1 MESSGSVPTVGES
14 GGSSGTATAA
24 RAHHRDGLRP
34 HKAKW
39 AIVLACGA
47 AAGLVSWLAG
57 ELAHGAFKPQLFVVE
72 AIGARSLQPSRESQR
87 AADLKNATLVFSILG
102 GVTGL
107 AVGLAGGLAVHS
119 PARGLKVGLLALGA
133 GAIVGALAS
142 FALAPFFFRE
152 LIPDSNDLLSPILIH
167 GGIWTAIG
175 AVGGIAFA
183 FAMGTSKRRFA
194 DAIAGA
200 CFGAILATI
209 FYHAL
214 AAAVFPQAK
223 STEVV
228 ANTAIVRFLAMS
240 LVPILTAV
248 GAAFGAQGGFLH
260 PTAGTADDGL
270 KVRAMPDL

>member
-1 MESSGSVPTVGES
+1 MASPSGPSLGEEERSSTTVSAPWVKRTGE
-14 GGSSGTATAA
+14 AA
-24 RAHHRDGLRP
+24 SRGQV
-34 HKAKW
+34 W

-57 ELAHGAFKPQLFVVE
+57 ELAHGAFRPRLIVVE
-72 AIGARSLQPSRESQR
+72 AMGMKSLQPSRESQR

-107 AVGLAGGLAVHS
+107 AVGIAGGMAIHS

-133 GAIVGALAS
+133 GALVGALAS
-142 FALAPFFFRE
+142 FALARFFFQE

-167 GGIWTAIG
+167 GGIWTAIA

-183 FAMGTSKRRFA
+183 FATGTSKRRLA

-214 AAAVFPQAK
+214 AAAVFPEAK

-248 GAAFGAQGGFLH
+248 GAAIGAQGGFLRGA
-260 PTAGTADDGL
+260 AGTAGH
-270 KVRAMPDL
+270 

>member
-1 MESSGSVPTVGES
+1 MESSAPVPALDNVES
-14 GGSSGTATAA
+14 SAPTTAA
-24 RAHHRDGLRP
+24 SLTYQSGLMASRWQV
-34 HKAKW
+34 W

-57 ELAHGAFKPQLFVVE
+57 ELAHGAFKPRLFVVE
-72 AIGARSLQPSRESQR
+72 AMGMKSLQPSRESQR

-107 AVGLAGGLAVHS
+107 AVGVAGGLAVHS
-119 PARGLKVGLLALGA
+119 PERGLKVGLLALGA
-133 GAIVGALAS
+133 GALVGALAA

-167 GGIWTAIG
+167 GGIWTAIS

-183 FAMGTSKRRFA
+183 FSMGTSKRRFA

-214 AAAVFPQAK
+214 AAAVFPEAK

-228 ANTAIVRFLAMS
+228 ANAAIVRFLAMS
-240 LVPILTAV
+240 LVPILIAV
-248 GAAFGAQGGFLH
+248 GAAIGAQGGFLRG
-260 PTAGTADDGL
+260 TAGTADD
-270 KVRAMPDL
+270 